1 MTLSRSSVQ
10 TGISM
15 QFGLCLALI
24 CLGVITAQAQELVK
38 ISGET
43 TCSATETTVVDRV
56 RLLEGELE
64 RQNTRLEQLQKTI
77 DEQQLAIHTLL
88 PKLSPEK
95 APPLNPPPNAV

>member
-1 MTLSRSSVQ
+1 MTFSRSSVQ
-10 TGISM
+10 TGTPL

-43 TCSATETTVVDRV
+43 THSATETTVVDRV

-77 DEQQLAIHTLL
+77 DEQQLAI
-88 PKLSPEK
+88 
-95 APPLNPPPNAV
+95 